1 MVSDQ
6 PIFAGV
12 DISTGRKPF
21 TVAVLGDGLDVLAM
35 RTGGIDEVL
44 SLLKEYERVTLALH
58 VPTARAGMDI
68 HTDLRKKLDQAGFK
82 PFAQG
87 DGELQWCE
95 TRTEDC
101 FRALQPKLLPRRT
114 IDGRIQRALILYEE
128 GLQLSDPMDYY
139 EEITRHKLLQGI
151 LPAETI
157 YSIRQL
163 DALAAAYIAWM
174 AENRPG
180 LVVIRGELILPKIM
194 ESDKESR
201 EQLTYL

>member
-1 MVSDQ
+1 MASDQ
-6 PIFAGV
+6 PIFAGI

-21 TVAVLGDGLDVLAM
+21 TVAVLGDGLEVLAM
-35 RTGGIDEVL
+35 ETGDIGEVL
-44 SLLKEYERVTLALH
+44 SPLEEYERVSLAIH
-58 VPTARAGMDI
+58 VPTSRAGMDI
-68 HTDLRKKLDQAGFK
+68 YADLRKKLGQAGFK
-82 PFAQG
+82 PFVQR
-87 DGELQWCE
+87 DGELQWSE
-95 TRTEDC
+95 TRTEEC
-101 FRALQPKLLPRRT
+101 FRAFQPKLLPRRT

-128 GLQLSDPMDYY
+128 GLQLGDPMDYY

-180 LVVIRGELILPKIM
+180 QVVTRGELILPKVM
-194 ESDKESR
+194 ESDKENR

>member
-1 MVSDQ
+1 MASDQ
-6 PIFAGV
+6 PLFAGI

-21 TVAVLGDGLDVLAM
+21 TVAVLGDGLDILAM
-35 RTGGIDEVL
+35 ETEGIAEVL
-44 SLLKEYERVTLALH
+44 SLLKEYEQLSLAIHLPTSRVGLEFYA
-58 VPTARAGMDI
+58 DF
-68 HTDLRKKLDQAGFK
+68 RKKLGQAGFK
-82 PFAQG
+82 PFAKR

-95 TRTEDC
+95 TRAEEC
-101 FRALQPKLLPRRT
+101 FRAFQPKLLPRRT
-114 IDGRIQRALILYEE
+114 LDGRIQRALILYEE
-128 GLQLSDPMDYY
+128 GLQFDDPMDYY

-180 LVVIRGELILPKIM
+180 QVVIRGELILPKVM
-194 ESDKESR
+194 ESDQENR
-201 EQLTYL
+201 EQMTYL

>member
-1 MVSDQ
+1 MASDQ

-21 TVAVLGDGLDVLAM
+21 TVTVLGDGLDILAM
-35 RTGGIDEVL
+35 ETGAVDEVL
-44 SLLKEYERVTLALH
+44 SLLKEYERVTLAIH
-58 VPTARAGMDI
+58 VPTSQSGMDLYA
-68 HTDLRKKLDQAGFK
+68 DLRKKIGQAGFK
-82 PFAQG
+82 PYAKR

-101 FRALQPKLLPRRT
+101 FRAFQPKLLPRRT
-114 IDGRIQRALILYEE
+114 LDGRIQRALILYEE
-128 GLQLSDPMDYY
+128 GLQFSDPMDYY

-151 LPAETI
+151 LPAESI

-163 DALAAAYIAWM
+163 DALAAAYVAWM

-180 LVVIRGELILPKIM
+180 QVVTRGELILPKVM
-194 ESDKESR
+194 ESDKENR

>member
-21 TVAVLGDGLDVLAM
+21 TVAVLGDGLDILAM
-35 RTGGIDEVL
+35 ETGGVDEVI
-44 SLLKEYERVTLALH
+44 SLLKEYERVTLVLH
-58 VPTARAGMDI
+58 VPTSRAGMDI
-68 HTDLRKKLDQAGFK
+68 YTDLRKKLGQAGFE
-82 PFAQG
+82 PFALG
-87 DGELQWCE
+87 DGGRQWCE

-101 FRALQPKLLPRRT
+101 FRAFQPQLLPRRT
-114 IDGRIQRALILYEE
+114 VDGRIQRALILYEE
-128 GLQLSDPMDYY
+128 GLQFGDPMDYY

-157 YSIRQL
+157 YTVRQL

-174 AENRPG
+174 ADNRPG
-180 LVVIRGELILPKIM
+180 QVMIRGELILPKVM
-194 ESDKESR
+194 ESDKENR
-201 EQLTYL
+201 EQMTYL

>member
-6 PIFAGV
+6 PLFAGI
-12 DISTGRKPF
+12 DISSGRKPF

-35 RTGGIDEVL
+35 ETGGIDEVL
-44 SLLKEYERVTLALH
+44 SFLKEYERVSLALH

-68 HTDLRKKLDQAGFK
+68 YTDLRKKLGQVGFK
-82 PFAQG
+82 PLAQRDG
-87 DGELQWCE
+87 DLQWCE

-101 FRALQPKLLPRRT
+101 FRAFQPKLLPRRT
-114 IDGRIQRALILYEE
+114 VDGRIQRALILYEE
-128 GLQLSDPMDYY
+128 GLQFGDPMDYY

-180 LVVIRGELILPKIM
+180 QVVTRGELILPMIM

-201 EQLTYL
+201 EQMTYL